1 MRPINVTLD
10 SQSWEL
16 AKQKTNFSEWVRKQL
31 RIEDEWHGLEAME
44 KEIVSIDKEKEYWYQ
59 MVRDLQR
66 ELKELKG

>member
-31 RIEDEWHGLEAME
+31 RIEDEWNGLEAME
-44 KEIVSIDKEKEYWYQ
+44 KEIISIDKEKEYWYQ
-59 MVRDLQR
+59 KLRDLQR

>member
-31 RIEDEWHGLEAME
+31 RLDAGGHTYEAME
-44 KEIVSIDKEKEYWYQ
+44 LEVEVLFEQKEFWYSKYSDLKKE
-59 MVRDLQR
+59 M
-66 ELKELKG
+66 ELKE